1 MRRIVLGLIF
11 LAVSITLIVSCL
23 VIFGTAK
30 PPKPLS
36 SVTNPFA
43 TMNYSGLPPIE
54 RYRMRDGAE
63 LSFRYYPARSKQVA
77 VLIHGSAGSSS
88 DMHAMAQALQA
99 SGVAVYVPDLRGHG
113 ANYPHGDVVYT
124 GQLDDDMAD
133 FLHVVQPSHPDAK
146 WTLIGFSSGG
156 GFALRVAAEPIG
168 RRFDRYI
175 LLSPFLRYD
184 ARTVRR
190 SAPSPDNPKVQKEQA
205 WSTTSTGRILG
216 LLVLDEVGIH
226 RFDGLPVIHFAV
238 PPNMPSVTANY
249 SWRMQQ
255 SFQPHNDFRADI
267 RSVSKPMWVF
277 VGENDQLFL
286 PEKFQ
291 EVFDAERKD
300 IPVTILPGLGHS
312 DMATSVKAIR
322 AVVATFEN
330 NEMSHL

>member
-1 MRRIVLGLIF
+1 MRSIVLGLIF
-11 LAVSITLIVSCL
+11 LAVSITIVVSCL

-43 TMNYSGLPPIE
+43 AMNYSGLPPIE
-54 RYRMRDGAE
+54 RYQARDGAE
-63 LSFRYYPARSKQVA
+63 LSFRHYPARSKQVA

-113 ANYPHGDVVYT
+113 ANYPHGDVAYA

-133 FLHVVQPSHPDAK
+133 FLDVVRPSHPDAK

-156 GFALRVAAEPIG
+156 GFALRISAEPIG
-168 RRFDRYI
+168 RCFDRYI

-184 ARTVRR
+184 APTVRR
-190 SAPSPDNPKVQKEQA
+190 SAPSSGSPTGQKEQV

-226 RFDGLPVIHFAV
+226 RFDSLPVIHFAV
-238 PPNMPSVTANY
+238 PPDIPSVTANY

-255 SFQPHNDFRADI
+255 SFQPHDDFRADI
-267 RSVSKPMWVF
+267 RSVSRPMRVF
-277 VGENDQLFL
+277 VGEDDQSL
-286 PEKFQ
+286 PAE
-291 EVFDAERKD
+291 EVSG
-300 IPVTILPGLGHS
+300 GLRCGAKGHS
-312 DMATSVKAIR
+312 RDDPARSR
-322 AVVATFEN
+322 PLRYGN
-330 NEMSHL
+330 QPGSHSGSCRDF